1 MPLRALE
8 PKSRA
13 SANSATFAHRAT
25 ELQNYTSGSPDRL
38 PHVRH
43 NPNTKGKSGAET
55 ALCLSRFSGSLCIGN
70 DLAFLDHLN
79 DWKMLGTQ
87 LMHHSRLESN
97 AADILFSGPS
107 R

>member
-1 MPLRALE
+1 
-8 PKSRA
+8 
-13 SANSATFAHRAT
+13 
-25 ELQNYTSGSPDRL
+25 
-38 PHVRH
+38 
-43 NPNTKGKSGAET
+43 
-55 ALCLSRFSGSLCIGN
+55 LSRFSGSLCIGN